1 MQKKPYLCN
10 LMLGKHHQ
18 YRFVILLGFLVFLG
32 GCKYLENCK
41 LLPFFKPEVEPY
53 EEICEETEVDIEA
66 VNRYYDSL
74 RMVES
79 QRFHDSCEFVLQ
91 NEWDSMMRSME
102 PEVSFSELL
111 ADSIIEYAKTFKGVP
126 YKHGGNGPK
135 IFDCSGFTLYVF
147 RHFGYKLKRT
157 VLGQLQDGWKEIDDQ
172 ADLRRGDL
180 VFYGARRDP
189 KRLGH
194 VAIVVDNYPEEQY
207 FTFIHATVKL
217 GVTISKSN
225 EKYYRIRY
233 LTACRILPE

>member
-1 MQKKPYLCN
+1 
-10 LMLGKHHQ
+10 MLENRPK
-18 YRFVILLGFLVFLG
+18 YRLRILLTFFVVSLMMMG
-32 GCKYLENCK
+32 GCKVLESCK
-41 LLPFFKPEVEPY
+41 WLPFFKPEVEPY
-53 EEICEETEVDIEA
+53 EEICEETEVDMAEVA
-66 VNRYYDSL
+66 RYYDSL
-74 RMVES
+74 RMEES

-91 NEWDSMMRSME
+91 QEWDSILRTMK
-102 PEVSFSELL
+102 PEMSFSTLL

-147 RHFGYKLKRT
+147 RHFGYSLKRT
-157 VLGQLQDGWKEIDDQ
+157 VVGQLHDGWKEIDEPSE
-172 ADLRRGDL
+172 LRRGDL

-189 KRLGH
+189 RRMGH
-194 VAIVVDNYPEEQY
+194 VGIVVDNYPDEQY

-233 LTACRILPE
+233 MTACRILPE